1 MTLHQTLVAIEEAWD
16 EQFEA
21 DCEGWSVLMPLIE
34 KAKRSCEEGNP
45 YTKHCLNSMNQFQHI
60 RSQGFVAL
68 ENKLPIEIRRT
79 VGKTIPTFKRTN
91 PTPLSDLKKC
101 WGDGR
106 STYFL
111 HTTIGLW
118 DTDTRTRSRGIG
130 WDFIT
135 RRMRGR

>member
-1 MTLHQTLVAIEEAWD
+1 
-16 EQFEA
+16 
-21 DCEGWSVLMPLIE
+21 
-34 KAKRSCEEGNP
+34 
-45 YTKHCLNSMNQFQHI
+45 MNQFQHI

-79 VGKTIPTFKRTN
+79 VAKQFQLLQTN
-91 PTPLSDLKKC
+91 QSHPSLSDLKKC

-106 STYFL
+106 SVL

-130 WDFIT
+130 LGHIQS
-135 RRMRGR
+135 MRGR